1 MQKWECENLDR
12 LPEIAK
18 EILANCKSKKIAF
31 YGNLGAGKTTFIK
44 ELCTQLGVKEIVNSP
59 SFTILNEYS
68 AKQKIYHFD
77 FYRIKNA
84 EEIYE
89 LGYEEYF
96 FSQEYVFIEWPEKI
110 DDMLPDFFTK
120 FFIEITENS
129 KRTFI
134 CRE

>member
-1 MQKWECENLDR
+1 MQKWECENLDQ
-12 LPEIAK
+12 LSEIAT
-18 EILANCKSKKIAF
+18 EILSNCKSKKIAF

-44 ELCTQLGVKEIVNSP
+44 ELCTQLGVNEIVNSP

-68 AKQKIYHFD
+68 GKQNIYHFD

-96 FSQEYVFIEWPEKI
+96 FSDEYVFIEWAEKI

-120 FFIEITENS
+120 IFIETTENS